1 MYNINIIY
9 KYVLVYNMDI
19 IKKLNLFIIVKI
31 KIKIWEY
38 VRKYVLVFFNV
49 N

>member
-31 KIKIWEY
+31 KIK
-38 VRKYVLVFFNV
+38 FGNM
-49 N
+49 

>member
-19 IKKLNLFIIVKI
+19 IGKLNLFIIVKI

>member
-19 IKKLNLFIIVKI
+19 IGKLNLFIIVKI
-31 KIKIWEY
+31 KIK
-38 VRKYVLVFFNV
+38 FGNM
-49 N
+49 